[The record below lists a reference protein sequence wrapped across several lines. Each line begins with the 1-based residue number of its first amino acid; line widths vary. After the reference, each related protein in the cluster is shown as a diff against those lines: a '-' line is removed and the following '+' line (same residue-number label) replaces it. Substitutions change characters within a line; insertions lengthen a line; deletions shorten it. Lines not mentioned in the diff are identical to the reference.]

1 LRAGARPG
9 YAASMSA
16 PPVPPV
22 RASAAW
28 SAEQRL
34 ALRTRAQQ
42 FAQRDVAP
50 HAGAWDR
57 QGRMP
62 REIITAMG
70 ALGLLGGPLPVE
82 HGGLGADNEAFVGVY
97 EELGRACSS
106 VRGFVAVHTGLV
118 SQCLADHGTPEQ
130 RSRWLPRLA
139 RGELVGCYA
148 LTEEGAGS
156 DVSAIATRAVR
167 DGGAATRASGT
178 SGATGA
184 TGAEAAGARSRGAG
198 DGGTGAWRLDGSKTW
213 ITNGGIA
220 DLALVFARTGDGP
233 VKEALTCF
241 VVELP
246 AAGFTAL
253 PLGVEPLGH
262 RASDHARLQLAG
274 LLVPDGQRL
283 GPVGGGHR
291 IAMSALDH
299 GRLGVAAGA
308 VGVARACLD
317 EVLAHSRSRRQFGQ
331 RIGDFQMVQADIA
344 DMSSETEAAAALVER
359 AARAADS
366 GAADVTRLT
375 SSAKLFA
382 TEVAQ
387 RAADKAVLLLG
398 NRGYGSGHPVERY
411 YRDIQGLRIY
421 EGTNHIHR
429 LIIARALLGRP

>member
-1 LRAGARPG
+1 LRAPARAG
-9 YAASMSA
+9 YSA
-16 PPVPPV
+16 PMPALPRPSASVPWTADQ
-22 RASAAW
+22 RAALRAVAREF
-28 SAEQRL
+28 AEQH
-34 ALRTRAQQ
+34 
-42 FAQRDVAP
+42 VAP
-50 HAGAWDR
+50 HAGRWDR
-57 QGRMP
+57 EGAMP
-62 REIITAMG
+62 REIVAALG
-70 ALGLLGGPLPVE
+70 ARGLLGGPLPEDV
-82 HGGLGADNEAFVGVY
+82 GGLGADNEAFAGVY

-118 SQCLADHGTPEQ
+118 SQCLSDHGTPEQ
-130 RSRWLPRLA
+130 RRRWLPRLA
-139 RGELVGCYA
+139 RGETIGCYA

-156 DVSAIATRAVR
+156 DVSAIATRA
-167 DGGAATRASGT
+167 ARAES
-178 SGATGA
+178 
-184 TGAEAAGARSRGAG
+184 G
-198 DGGTGAWRLDGSKTW
+198 DGWLLDGSKTW

-233 VKEALTCF
+233 VKESLTCF

-262 RASDHARLQLAG
+262 RASDHARLQLTA

-317 EVLAHSRSRRQFGQ
+317 AVLAHARSRRQFGQ

-359 AARAADS
+359 AARAADA
-366 GAADVTRLT
+366 GGTDVTRLT